1 MTIFYFRYVFDSLR
15 LFYLLKGKV
24 VSRVSSERKL
34 LQKNAK
40 TFVCSSQTF
49 SLNFAFFAKMN

>member
-34 LQKNAK
+34 LRKNAK
-40 TFVCSSQTF
+40 TFVGSSQTF
-49 SLNFAFFAKMN
+49 SQNFAFFAKMN